1 MKRLFLFSL
10 LFICISIQAQYQYQ
24 TTLWFETANGTRDSV
39 VIGNHPDATPGV
51 DTLLGEVALNKDSVG
66 FVWASKMVSSNGR
79 PDTAIFLKKQLVS
92 KDTTSKHDWRN
103 SPITICYTWDS
114 LPLSIYWDENFFADD
129 SVKMTLFT
137 SFAPCYAGPM
147 DWEFFEDRLYL
158 WEFVENLPQGMTLQN
173 DSAMMYGNW
182 ADMYYHN
189 GGGYGSSVDSTNNY
203 IVVTFASIWDDT
215 GFVGLEN
222 VSEYNDMNV
231 FVNSETISIKNEDDA
246 VMSNV
251 YIYSTEG
258 RVVVQQIGIGSSE
271 TTINASRLPKGVY
284 VVVADTKQGQRKQK
298 VAI

>member
-1 MKRLFLFSL
+1 MKKLFLFSL

-182 ADMYYHN
+182 ADMYYHS
-189 GGGYGSSVDSTNNY
+189 GYGSRIDSTNNF
-203 IVVTFASIWDDT
+203 IFVTFASIWDDT